1 MTTGSI
7 AEVLQK
13 AKRARAAAAR
23 LALMSRAQK
32 DHVLSSMADAL
43 EAQADVILAAN
54 AGDVETAKQRQMS
67 SAPIDRLLL
76 NTERISEMADGL
88 RSVARLAD
96 PVGEVITG
104 WRLPNG
110 LEIAKVRVPFGVVG
124 IIYESR
130 PNVTVDAAGLCV
142 KSGNAVILRGGS
154 DAIQSNL
161 ALVNVLSQAGTLAG
175 LPEGAIEI
183 IETTDRE
190 AAGQLMRL
198 NEYVDVLIPRGGGGL
213 IRRVKEESSVPVIET
228 GEGNCHVYVD
238 AAADLD
244 WAEEIVVNA
253 KCQRPGVCNAA
264 ETLLVHEDIAAD
276 FLPRVGRRLTD
287 AGVELRACE
296 RAIKHLSDS
305 KPASDEDW
313 ETEFLALIMAVKVV
327 ANVDEAIE
335 HINRYGTKHSES
347 IITADLVSARRF
359 TQAVDAAVVY
369 VNASTRFTDG
379 GQFGM
384 GAEIGISTQKLHAR
398 GPMALSELTSYK
410 YVVMGDGQVRT

>member
-13 AKRARAAAAR
+13 AKRARDAAAR

-32 DHVLSSMADAL
+32 DHALLNMADAL
-43 EAQADVILAAN
+43 DAKADVILAAN
-54 AGDVETAKQRQMS
+54 ARDIENAKQRQMS

-76 NTERISEMADGL
+76 DAGRISEMADGL

-110 LEIAKVRVPFGVVG
+110 LEITKVRVPIGVVG
-124 IIYESR
+124 VIYESR

-161 ALVNVLSQAGTLAG
+161 ALAGVLSQAGTSAG

-238 AAADLD
+238 ASADLD
-244 WAEEIVVNA
+244 RAEEIVINA

-276 FLPRVGRRLTD
+276 FLLRVGRRLTD
-287 AGVELRACE
+287 AGVELHACE
-296 RAIKHLSDS
+296 RSIKHLPGS

-313 ETEFLALIMAVKVV
+313 ETEFLALILAVKVV
-327 ANVDEAIE
+327 ADVDQAID
-335 HINRYGTKHSES
+335 HINRYGTKHSEA
-347 IITADLVSARRF
+347 ILTTDLVSARRF

-379 GQFGM
+379 GQFGL

-398 GPMALSELTSYK
+398 GPMALPELTSYK
-410 YVVMGDGQVRT
+410 YVVMGDGQVRI

>member
-1 MTTGSI
+1 MTTGPM

-13 AKRARAAAAR
+13 AKRARDAAAH

-32 DHVLSSMADAL
+32 DHALLSMADAL
-43 EAQADVILAAN
+43 EAKADVILAAN
-54 AGDVETAKQRQMS
+54 ADDVDNAKQRRMS

-76 NTERISEMADGL
+76 NAERISEMADGL

-96 PVGEVITG
+96 PVGEVLTG

-110 LEIAKVRVPFGVVG
+110 LEIAKVRVPIGVVG

-161 ALVNVLSQAGTLAG
+161 ALAGVLSEAGTSAG

-183 IETTDRE
+183 IETTDRK

-198 NEYVDVLIPRGGGGL
+198 NEYVDVLIPRGGAGL

-238 AAADLD
+238 ASADLD
-244 WAEEIVVNA
+244 RAEEIVVNA

-296 RAIKHLSDS
+296 RAIKYLSGG

-327 ANVDEAIE
+327 ADVDEAIE

-347 IITADLVSARRF
+347 ILTTDLVSARRF

-379 GQFGM
+379 GQFGL

-398 GPMALSELTSYK
+398 GPMALPELTSYK

>member
-1 MTTGSI
+1 MTTGPM

-13 AKRARAAAAR
+13 AKRARDAAAH

-32 DHVLSSMADAL
+32 DHALLSMADAL
-43 EAQADVILAAN
+43 EAKADVILAAN
-54 AGDVETAKQRQMS
+54 ADDVDNAKQRQMS

-76 NTERISEMADGL
+76 NAGRISEMADGL

-110 LEIAKVRVPFGVVG
+110 LEIAKVRVPIGVVG

-161 ALVNVLSQAGTLAG
+161 ALVSVLTRAGTSAG

-183 IETTDRE
+183 IETTDRK

-198 NEYVDVLIPRGGGGL
+198 NEYVDVLIPRGGAGL

-238 AAADLD
+238 ASADLD
-244 WAEEIVVNA
+244 RAEEVVVNA

-264 ETLLVHEDIAAD
+264 ETLLVHEDVAAD
-276 FLPRVGRRLTD
+276 FLPRVGRRLTG

-296 RAIKHLSDS
+296 RAIKHLSGS

-327 ANVDEAIE
+327 ADVDEAID

-347 IITADLVSARRF
+347 ILTTDLVSARRF

-379 GQFGM
+379 GQFGL

-398 GPMALSELTSYK
+398 GPMALPELTSYK

>member
-7 AEVLQK
+7 AEVLEK
-13 AKRARAAAAR
+13 AKSARASAAR
-23 LALMSRAQK
+23 LALMSRAEK
-32 DHVLSSMADAL
+32 DHALLSMADAL
-43 EAQADVILAAN
+43 ETKADVILTAN
-54 AGDVETAKQRQMS
+54 AGDVENAKQRQMS

-110 LEIAKVRVPFGVVG
+110 LEITKVRVPIGVVG

-130 PNVTVDAAGLCV
+130 PNVTVDAAGLCI

-161 ALVNVLSQAGTLAG
+161 ALAAVLSQAGTSAG

-228 GEGNCHVYVD
+228 GEGNCHLYVD
-238 AAADLD
+238 ASADLD
-244 WAEEIVVNA
+244 RAEEVVVNA

-264 ETLLVHEDIAAD
+264 ETLLVHEAIASD

-287 AGVELRACE
+287 AGVELRGCE
-296 RAIKHLSDS
+296 RSIKHLPGS

-313 ETEFLALIMAVKVV
+313 ETEFLALMMAVKVV
-327 ANVDEAIE
+327 ADVEEAID
-335 HINRYGTKHSES
+335 HINRYSTKHSES
-347 IITADLVSARRF
+347 ILTTDLLSARRF

-398 GPMALSELTSYK
+398 GPMALPELTSYK

>member
-1 MTTGSI
+1 MTTGPM

-13 AKRARAAAAR
+13 AKRARDAAAH

-32 DHVLSSMADAL
+32 DHALLSMADAL
-43 EAQADVILAAN
+43 EAKADVILAAN
-54 AGDVETAKQRQMS
+54 ADDVDNAKQRRMS

-76 NTERISEMADGL
+76 NAERISEMADGL

-96 PVGEVITG
+96 PVGEVLTG

-110 LEIAKVRVPFGVVG
+110 LEIAKVRVPIGVVG

-161 ALVNVLSQAGTLAG
+161 ALVGVLSQAGTSAG

-183 IETTDRE
+183 IETTDRK

-198 NEYVDVLIPRGGGGL
+198 NEYVDVLIPRGGAGL

-238 AAADLD
+238 ASADLD
-244 WAEEIVVNA
+244 RAEEIVVNA

-264 ETLLVHEDIAAD
+264 ETLLVHENIAAD

-287 AGVELRACE
+287 AGVELRGCE
-296 RAIKHLSDS
+296 RSIKHLSGG

-327 ANVDEAIE
+327 ADVDEAIE

-347 IITADLVSARRF
+347 ILTTDLVSARRF

-379 GQFGM
+379 GQFGL

-398 GPMALSELTSYK
+398 GPMALPELTSYK